1 MRVSRISEAVTSVTP
16 HSRMHVGAGPERRR
30 AKREQPAHECGQ
42 FRPAALMTTLRVTA
56 MMRSCSQNSFSSV
69 IIVLSLPTRTCP
81 ERLQS
86 AAHPTCHQH
95 LSALDWRFSGTRK
108 RLGFFLGKGGRGE
121 CPPRPPAYL
130 YHICTTRSNKIAT
143 ACDAC
148 SFGIC
153 LLRSGVVGDGR
164 IGEEAS
170 RARLAPK
177 NLSSQPGHWGCANS
191 VRF

>member
-1 MRVSRISEAVTSVTP
+1 LRVSRTSEAVTSVTP

-86 AAHPTCHQH
+86 AAHPTSHQH

-108 RLGFFLGKGGRGE
+108 RLGFFLGNQSGYASLQGHCLLAEDTLQAPAFNVDLGRG
-121 CPPRPPAYL
+121 
-130 YHICTTRSNKIAT
+130 KQ
-143 ACDAC
+143 
-148 SFGIC
+148 
-153 LLRSGVVGDGR
+153 LLSM
-164 IGEEAS
+164 
-170 RARLAPK
+170 
-177 NLSSQPGHWGCANS
+177 
-191 VRF
+191 VR